1 MIKFKNLNQISEELE
16 KEIPKLEPGQEVVF
30 QMLNGHPNNDM
41 DRDERERNPILYGK
55 TQLSTK
61 IRIKD
66 KYSKKIVDIGVPM
79 AVEQDTVV
87 TFRPF
92 LTGLNQGVFTGKFS
106 LIGGRIQDEELYEI
120 LWLSP
125 EREGSPC
132 PDATVTPIYKIVEP
146 RKETQKTL
154 GKVDTLR
161 KALNTLNDMTDE
173 QIIEFAASKNISGDI
188 DHCKQKVSE
197 LAKGEPEKFLEANED
212 PNKVMKANLKKAFDK
227 NVLNTDPV
235 TGKVSTGKSV
245 LFTMKQDDMSDQLTA
260 VTSWMNTAANGKKVY
275 EGILKQLEDK

>member
-16 KEIPKLEPGQEVVF
+16 NQIPKLDNGQEVVF

-66 KYSKKIVDIGVPM
+66 PFNKKIVDIGVPM
-79 AVEQDTVV
+79 AVERDTVV

-106 LIGGRIQDEELYEI
+106 LIGGRIQDEELFEI

-132 PDATVTPIYKIVEP
+132 QDATVTPIYKIVEP